1 MCHLC
6 SGISQAELGA
16 PAATR
21 TRDPRLRRG
30 QLAERDPRS
39 FVALV
44 REFRKLWGDFAC
56 WRTDSNYVITIIWRA
71 RVMSG
76 VVMANTRCYTAKAD
90 V

>member
-1 MCHLC
+1 VA
-6 SGISQAELGA
+6 SKS
-16 PAATR
+16 ATLWLWR
-21 TRDPRLRRG
+21 AWRDSNLLPRLRRG
-30 QLAERDPRS
+30 QLAEREPRS

-76 VVMANTRCYTAKAD
+76 VVMANAERSVYS
-90 V
+90 